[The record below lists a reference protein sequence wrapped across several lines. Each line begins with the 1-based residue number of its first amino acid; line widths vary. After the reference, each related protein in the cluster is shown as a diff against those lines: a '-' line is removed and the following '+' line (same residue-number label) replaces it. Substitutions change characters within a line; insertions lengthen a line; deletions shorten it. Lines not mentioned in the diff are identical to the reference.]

1 MNISSVDMKVVLNQ
15 LEMELMPSILLL
27 YVMFMVAL
35 FISQNQTEIL
45 L

>member
-15 LEMELMPSILLL
+15 LEMELMPLILLL
-27 YVMFMVAL
+27 YVIFMVAL